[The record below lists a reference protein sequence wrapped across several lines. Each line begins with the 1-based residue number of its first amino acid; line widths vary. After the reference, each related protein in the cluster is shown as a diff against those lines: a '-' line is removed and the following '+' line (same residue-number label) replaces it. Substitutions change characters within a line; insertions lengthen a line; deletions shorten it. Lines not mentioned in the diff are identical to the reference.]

1 MSSPKKEA
9 MALLTRIAEGE
20 SHSQTTAKAWTL
32 AFEHINRYPAASR
45 KDHEE
50 CQTNGKP
57 CRHTADVYIA
67 WWQEAK
73 AQVRAGR
80 HVA

>member
-20 SHSQTTAKAWTL
+20 SHSQTTAKAWIL

-50 CQTNGKP
+50 CNRMGKP

-73 AQVRAGR
+73 AQVRG
-80 HVA
+80 VAS